1 MFVSVERILHPEWKN
16 KILIVGADMPRS
28 VVSSADYTARN
39 FGVKAGMP
47 IFKAKELLHEKDV
60 IFCPVHYEK
69 YLEYSKMLK
78 QELIKYGKIEAF
90 CGIDEFFLD
99 ANDYLEKNNIQPYE
113 FAKNIKEIIKTKIG
127 LDLSIGISNCKWL
140 AKFASN
146 MNKNNI
152 TEVYS
157 QNIKNIWE
165 YSVEKMLWIGKKTAE
180 KLKKIN
186 VLTIGNLANCEN
198 VNELQNIFGKKWNIM
213 QNRAQGKEEND
224 FVDDK
229 YKEIK
234 SISKAQTFINDIYYN
249 NKNVIDGIFRNLIS
263 DVFSRL
269 NFQKIKCRT
278 ISITIR
284 RNDFTTV
291 TRSLS
296 LRFPTNEY
304 YLIYTSVISLFM
316 RLQNFKKIRLLG
328 ITLSNFSNNN

>member
-1 MFVSVERILHPEWKN
+1 
-16 KILIVGADMPRS
+16 
-28 VVSSADYTARN
+28 
-39 FGVKAGMP
+39 
-47 IFKAKELLHEKDV
+47 
-60 IFCPVHYEK
+60 
-69 YLEYSKMLK
+69 
-78 QELIKYGKIEAF
+78 
-90 CGIDEFFLD
+90 
-99 ANDYLEKNNIQPYE
+99 
-113 FAKNIKEIIKTKIG
+113 
-127 LDLSIGISNCKWL
+127 
-140 AKFASN
+140 
-146 MNKNNI
+146 
-152 TEVYS
+152 
-157 QNIKNIWE
+157 
-165 YSVEKMLWIGKKTAE
+165 
-180 KLKKIN
+180 
-186 VLTIGNLANCEN
+186 
-198 VNELQNIFGKKWNIM
+198 M